1 MKDTLNLEKP
11 VEIEGIEAGIRR
23 LRQLREDCQRDIEK
37 HGDSAAIMLYVKGK
51 WGKKNTKRLYKG
63 GPKGNIVADG
73 FEKFTGMV
81 LVRFSAKEIVDDL
94 DKLLRS
100 VPQAAVEV

>member
-1 MKDTLNLEKP
+1 MKEINLETP
-11 VEIEGIEAGIRR
+11 IEIEDLEAGIKR
-23 LRQLREDCQRDIEK
+23 LRTLREDCQREIEK
-37 HGDSAAIMLYVKGK
+37 HGNDATTMLYVKGK

-73 FEKFTGMV
+73 FGLYEGMV

-94 DKLLRS
+94 DKLLLRS
-100 VPQAAVEV
+100 VSQAAV